1 MITKFL
7 VTAAIIIGVVLYLRH
22 RGQGAA
28 SAAPA
33 LPPGSAA
40 APFPVPFRWLSYALA
55 ALVTLGA
62 AGYLLYDYHD
72 SHRLLSIRVVNP
84 VNGEEVEYK
93 VLKGKLENRRFET
106 VNGQQIRVSDSE
118 RLVIEAID

>member
-7 VTAAIIIGVVLYLRH
+7 VTVAIIVGAVLYLRH
-22 RGQGAA
+22 RNRTAV

-33 LPPGSAA
+33 TVAPAPP
-40 APFPVPFRWLSYALA
+40 PFPVSFRVLSYILA
-55 ALVTLGA
+55 GLVTFSA
-62 AGYLLYDYHD
+62 IGYMLYDYHD

-93 VLKGKLENRRFET
+93 ALKGKLENRRFET
-106 VNGQQIRVSDSE
+106 VNGQQIRVSDNE
-118 RLVIEAID
+118 RLVIEVID